1 MQMTSQEYENALH
14 LAHFGTKGMR
24 WGIRRYQNYDGTY
37 TDLGAERRREES
49 GFKEIS
55 PNDKSF
61 QREIRSLDWK
71 NLDDYDSNSSNRGS
85 GEKSRGLSDRAKKAL
100 KIGAIAA
107 GSALTIYGG
116 YKIHQKLKD
125 KKLGSDGLPFDI
137 RKDLPFAKASKLKE
151 GLKSFGEGTK
161 KVVTEGAKEAGKASV
176 AAAIAAVGTIAIR
189 KLTNKFSDNESDSQ
203 NARDLNY
210 IAREASVA
218 AVKSGTNASANR
230 VRSGFGNP
238 NNITSN
244 GTSNGGGFS
253 REKLDKIIA
262 NVGKPHQVHSWGD
275 ADVDKRYQD
284 VMKLY
289 DGNKAVK
296 EEIRAM
302 RKGAFD
308 IDQIEKEYGKK

>member
-1 MQMTSQEYENALH
+1 MTPQEYENALH

-49 GFKEIS
+49 GSDEQ
-55 PNDKSF
+55 P
-61 QREIRSLDWK
+61 
-71 NLDDYDSNSSNRGS
+71 
-85 GEKSRGLSDRAKKAL
+85 RGLSDRAKKAL

-137 RKDLPFAKASKLKE
+137 RKDLPFAKTSKFKE

-210 IAREASVA
+210 IAREASIA

-230 VRSGFGNP
+230 VRSGFGNNP

-244 GTSNGGGFS
+244 GISNGGGFS
-253 REKLDKIIA
+253 REKLDKIIS
-262 NVGKPHQVHSWGD
+262 NVGKPHQVHSWSD